1 VAKRLQRGKECL
13 DDFGFGLEF
22 VDEVFN
28 VLYFDTCLAHF
39 RLSNGKDPFV
49 SGAMFVLGILTA
61 GFSLFSTRKLKNILR
76 TRFKL

>member
-1 VAKRLQRGKECL
+1 MPAWTESFWGV
-13 DDFGFGLEF
+13 F
-22 VDEVFN
+22 EVR
-28 VLYFDTCLAHF
+28 TF
-39 RLSNGKDPFV
+39 RAEDPFV